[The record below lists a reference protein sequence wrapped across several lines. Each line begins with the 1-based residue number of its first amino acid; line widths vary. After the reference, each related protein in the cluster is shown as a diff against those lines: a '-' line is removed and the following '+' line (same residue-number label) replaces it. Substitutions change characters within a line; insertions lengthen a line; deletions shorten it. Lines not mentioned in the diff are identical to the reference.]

1 MAIGPAVT
9 SFFSNP
15 ICSLVSKTYSSIVDA
30 VDGLFS
36 QLEKYSFGSEGVVAK
51 FSVPVIK
58 ESLAKGLNA
67 GMSSNPIAKTR
78 NAVVGAMRAVISSYE
93 KEELTVADLIALE
106 LGRVLSGVNL
116 LADGKQVSVTYYEVD
131 ACGLLV
137 NASEEYDEDKN
148 VTSLM
153 WTIPLG
159 TLS

>member
-1 MAIGPAVT
+1 
-9 SFFSNP
+9 
-15 ICSLVSKTYSSIVDA
+15 
-30 VDGLFS
+30 
-36 QLEKYSFGSEGVVAK
+36 
-51 FSVPVIK
+51 
-58 ESLAKGLNA
+58 
-67 GMSSNPIAKTR
+67 MSSNPIAKTR

-106 LGRVLSGVNL
+106 LGRVLSGVNV